1 MDKIRLALIVLH
13 VLITIFLFFHFHPKV
28 SHMAKSSETERQIS
42 SVIVYM
48 NDLFRVC
55 FYHSSCI
62 IAIWFSRRYAAGVI
76 RATGVLLIGEF
87 CDVFAM
93 TMKHL
98 FDTHEISHAELVFDV
113 IYIWLFLG
121 AIVLTHRLARTISKL
136 HKDRMQ
142 LELLTTASAIDVA
155 MDERGDFA
163 LV

>member
-13 VLITIFLFFHFHPKV
+13 VLITIFHLYSKM
-28 SHMAKSSETERQIS
+28 SHTTESSETERQIS

-48 NDLFRVC
+48 NDLFRVS

-87 CDVFAM
+87 CDVLAM
-93 TMKHL
+93 TIKHL
-98 FDTHEISHAELVFDV
+98 LDTRKLSHVELIFM
-113 IYIWLFLG
+113 IYTCLFLG
-121 AIVLTHRLARTISKL
+121 AIVLTHRLAKTISKL
-136 HKDRMQ
+136 HKDLMQ
-142 LELLTTASAIDVA
+142 LELLTTTSANDMA
-155 MDERGDFA
+155 MDGRGDFA